1 MYMLFERKRGQKK
14 WSRIILMRTLHLA
27 KNGMLRKESS
37 AKFFV
42 QMYTDCNPK
51 YEYKYKKI

>member
-1 MYMLFERKRGQKK
+1 MLFERKRGQKK